1 MRIYV
6 EVIKPKKK
14 KKKSEIIRLPSS
26 PNIIDKGEGIVNED
40 SKNKE
45 IALQDSVENG
55 NTVKRGKET
64 TARYTECRPLALSI
78 KLHVSGV
85 SVGMCT

>member
-1 MRIYV
+1 MRTYV
-6 EVIKPKKK
+6 EVIKLK

-40 SKNKE
+40 SKYKG

-55 NTVKRGKET
+55 NTVKRGKEA
-64 TARYTECRPLALSI
+64 TARCTECGPLALNS
-78 KLHVSGV
+78 KLHVLGV